1 MTRITS
7 LDQLTA
13 LYGVPQI
20 ASTAKVARCITPA
33 YARLIDA
40 SPFAILATVGPDGV
54 DCSPRGDRPGF
65 VRVQDA
71 QTLLLPDRRG
81 NNRCDSLRNVVGDPR
96 MALLFLIPG
105 AGTRCA

>member
-20 ASTAKVARCITPA
+20 ASTAKVARRITPA

-71 QTLLLPDRRG
+71 QTLLLPDRRAIIDATA
-81 NNRCDSLRNVVGDPR
+81 CATSL
-96 MALLFLIPG
+96 A
-105 AGTRCA
+105 TRAWHCCS